1 MSKIIVAG
9 SAIVLKSDVTMENI
23 KKLTKYRPAA
33 LELRG
38 EKDELLFKV
47 GVAAEGNG
55 SVTPKAL
62 YFAPKTFDAEK
73 LATITLEIPAGVTDV
88 KDYAADLLGG
98 AYEQLAKLEAQ
109 IGVAVTEVD
118 TFKAEMMERITL
130 Q

>member
-9 SAIVLKSDVTMENI
+9 SSIVLKSDVTLENI
-23 KKLTKYRPAA
+23 QKLAKYRPSA

-38 EKDELLFKV
+38 EKDELLFKI

-73 LATITLEIPAGVTDV
+73 LATITMEIPGSVANV
-88 KDYAADLLGG
+88 KEYAADLLGS
-98 AYEQLAKLEAQ
+98 AYEQLTKLETQ

-118 TFKAEMMERITL
+118 AFKTKMMERITL

>member
-9 SAIVLKSDVTMENI
+9 SSIVLKSDATLENI
-23 KKLTKYRPAA
+23 QKLLKYRPAA

-55 SVTPKAL
+55 SVTPKAV
-62 YFAPKTFDAEK
+62 YFAPKTHDAEG
-73 LATITLEIPAGVTDV
+73 LATITLAIPADV
-88 KDYAADLLGG
+88 SNVKEYAADLLGT
-98 AYEQLAKLEAQ
+98 AYEQLTTLETK
-109 IGVAVTEVD
+109 IGTAVAEVD
-118 TFKAEMMERITL
+118 AFKAKMMENITL